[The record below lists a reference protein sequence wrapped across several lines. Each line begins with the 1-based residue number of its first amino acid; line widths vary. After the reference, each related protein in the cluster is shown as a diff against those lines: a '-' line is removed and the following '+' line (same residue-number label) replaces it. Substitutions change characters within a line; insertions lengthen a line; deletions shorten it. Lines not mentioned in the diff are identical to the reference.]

1 MVLKYLAARQL
12 HYTNF
17 IDNFQ
22 CIIGIKVSNFKI
34 KKFQITTNCSADK
47 RCYNSTASLLSSS
60 SQTTEAEKIYPNA
73 EEYFK
78 NRIISFMRTTI
89 VGLLKNKLESDLSQ
103 ELTQFKRI
111 KLQKTNIECTE
122 VYPRHFEI
130 LRQDVWKI
138 DSKVMD
144 NPLFCLGHL

>member
-60 SQTTEAEKIYPNA
+60 SQTTEAQKIYPNA

-89 VGLLKNKLESDLSQ
+89 VGLLKNKLNRTCHKNSLNSKESNFRKPILNVLKYIHAIS
-103 ELTQFKRI
+103 RYCG
-111 KLQKTNIECTE
+111 KT
-122 VYPRHFEI
+122 YGKSI
-130 LRQDVWKI
+130 LR
-138 DSKVMD
+138 
-144 NPLFCLGHL
+144 